1 MFFKGEVHLLEHLRS
16 SWHVAS
22 SPGPPIF
29 FSFCD
34 GSRRA
39 FFWFRVY
46 ANWRTTKWG
55 RPGNEATWHGCRNSY
70 WTMGSNLML
79 HNCSAWINTTWKVL
93 KLFHSI
99 GQGPLSPS
107 VYLGRHW
114 CLLHDKC
121 SLTSPS
127 PFAYCTC
134 IKWQNWTVGRPENKV
149 SSSSL
154 PSYKTTL
161 FPKLIFVVH
170 SMKTRLLI

>member
-16 SWHVAS
+16 SWHVAL

-46 ANWRTTKWG
+46 ANWRTKNGGGLGMRLQGWVQ
-55 RPGNEATWHGCRNSY
+55 NSY
-70 WTMGSNLML
+70 WTMGNNLML
-79 HNCSAWINTTWKVL
+79 HNCSAWINTAQKAP
-93 KLFHSI
+93 KLSHSI

-127 PFAYCTC
+127 PFAYCIC
-134 IKWQNWTVGRPENKV
+134 IKWQNWTVGRPETRSHLLLCLV
-149 SSSSL
+149 TR
-154 PSYKTTL
+154 PP
-161 FPKLIFVVH
+161 FPKLIFVAH